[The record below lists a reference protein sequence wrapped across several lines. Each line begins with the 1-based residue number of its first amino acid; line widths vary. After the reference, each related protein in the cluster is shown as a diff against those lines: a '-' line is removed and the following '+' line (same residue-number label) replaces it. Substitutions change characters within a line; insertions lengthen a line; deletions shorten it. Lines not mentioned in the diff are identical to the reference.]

1 MKAVRAIDEPPRGLA
16 DYLCLVGDEA
26 YWDEFRSHDS
36 GTAYRELVEAWTSN
50 QHGLCAYCE
59 TSISAQRRQVE
70 HVVPRSEKARG
81 RALELDISNL
91 VACCLGVGGPRRGR
105 TGPVPAANEPRRSR
119 GSNES
124 CGQAKAAQW
133 WGGFLDPREL
143 PPALAILKVREDGFI
158 QPDDK
163 ACSATGLMAE
173 DARRSIET
181 LNLNANRLRHARR
194 RLWDDLVEVSADV
207 LNEPGM
213 TTWVRTVLTPDERG
227 RLAPFF
233 TTSRSYFGPA
243 GERILARQP
252 QEWI

>member
-1 MKAVRAIDEPPRGLA
+1 MKPIRAIDEPPRGLA
-16 DYLCLVGDEA
+16 DYLRLVGDEA
-26 YWDEFRSHDS
+26 YWDEFKSHDS
-36 GTAYRELVEAWTSN
+36 GTAYRELVEELTSN

-59 TSISAQRRQVE
+59 TSISAHRRQVE

-81 RALELDISNL
+81 RSLELDISNL
-91 VACCLGVGGPRRGR
+91 VACCLGIGGLR
-105 TGPVPAANEPRRSR
+105 TGFTGPAAASNEPRRSR

-124 CGQAKAAQW
+124 CGQAKADQW
-133 WGGFLDPREL
+133 WDGFLDPREL
-143 PPALAILKVREDGFI
+143 PPALPILKVREDGFI
-158 QPDDK
+158 QPDDD
-163 ACSATGLMAE
+163 ACSAAGFAAE

-194 RLWDDLVEVSADV
+194 RHWDDLVDISADV
-207 LNEPGM
+207 PKETAM

-233 TTSRSYFGPA
+233 TTSRSYFGRA
-243 GERILARQP
+243 GERMLGRQP

>member
-1 MKAVRAIDEPPRGLA
+1 MKPIRAIDEPSRGLA
-16 DYLCLVGDEA
+16 EYLRLVGDEA

-36 GTAYRELVEAWTSN
+36 GTAYRELVEELTAS

-59 TSISAQRRQVE
+59 TSISAERRQVE
-70 HVVPRSEKARG
+70 HVLPRSERRRG
-81 RALELDISNL
+81 RSLELDVSNL
-91 VACCLGVGGPRRGR
+91 VACCLGLGSPQTGR
-105 TGPVPAANEPRRSR
+105 TGPTAPDELRRNR

-124 CGQAKAAQW
+124 CGQAKGDQW

-143 PPALAILKVREDGFI
+143 PPAPPILKVREDGFI
-158 QPDDK
+158 QPDDD
-163 ACSATGLMAE
+163 ACSAAGFAAA

-194 RLWDDLVEVSADV
+194 RQWDDLVDVSADV
-207 LNEPGM
+207 PNETTM

-233 TTSRSYFGPA
+233 TTSRSYFGSA

-252 QEWI
+252 QEWT

>member
-1 MKAVRAIDEPPRGLA
+1 MKPIRAIAEPPRGLA
-16 DYLCLVGDEA
+16 DYLRLVGDEA

-36 GTAYRELVEAWTSN
+36 GAAYRELVEELTSN

-59 TSISAQRRQVE
+59 TSISAERRQVE

-81 RALELDISNL
+81 GSLEFCISNL
-91 VACCLGVGGPRRGR
+91 VACCLGIGGLPTGR
-105 TGPVPAANEPRRSR
+105 TGPAAAPNEPRRSR

-124 CGQAKAAQW
+124 CGQAKADQW
-133 WGGFLDPREL
+133 WGEFLDPRRL
-143 PPALAILKVREDGFI
+143 PPAPPMLRVREDGCI
-158 QPDDK
+158 QSDDD
-163 ACSATGLMAE
+163 ACSAAGFGAE

-194 RLWDDLVEVSADV
+194 RLWDDLVDVSAGV
-207 LNEPGM
+207 VNETGM
-213 TTWVRTVLTPDERG
+213 TTWIRTVLTPDESG

-233 TTSRSYFGPA
+233 STSRSYFGRA
-243 GERILARQP
+243 GERILAQQP